1 MSHSYTW
8 LRCWS
13 YGGAISLWMGC
24 AAVQPTVNTSATPPK
39 ATPTAPA
46 SSTPDSSAAGT
57 RALAADAGAPPLV
70 ACVSSDITE
79 SRLTA
84 AAPLRALDDWP
95 IDGSDPVP
103 GSDKSVPILR
113 CGAMDSYSFVASI
126 YRCADGS
133 NPLRGNTRAGAG
145 ARRGNV
151 GPNQRGHIIDL
162 YEVPCPGG
170 AERVFVDMY
179 ECPRDPQGLPSA
191 KAMRVREP
199 LPKESQDLLEAGL
212 KLLDDEKYSEAI
224 DVIQNALDIASR
236 ELDADH
242 PQRATLLDLLGMLY
256 LNVEKTR
263 QAEKAL
269 ASAYQLWKASD
280 WPETPLTGN
289 TCFRLASIYS
299 ERQQPALTACLAQQ
313 AIALLEPLKGTS
325 DLRLLSAMMMLGQAY
340 LQQGQL
346 DAAERILRRAARL
359 CGDSRGRRDQV
370 FQAILS
376 ALADVYTQRGDQSK
390 VDILRKRIQAIPTPR
405 FQD

>member
-39 ATPTAPA
+39 ATPTTPA

-57 RALAADAGAPPLV
+57 RALSADAGAPPLV

-179 ECPRDPQGLPSA
+179 ECPRDPQGVPSA

-212 KLLDDEKYSEAI
+212 KLLDDEKYREAI
-224 DVIQNALDIASR
+224 VNAPNIQLYTFANLTNLTTNAEGNLVTEAEVKNLEGKSYTVKAKQFILAAGAIQNAR
-236 ELDADH
+236 M
-242 PQRATLLDLLGMLY
+242 LL
-256 LNVEKTR
+256 
-263 QAEKAL
+263 AAL
-269 ASAYQLWKASD
+269 ARVFAELKENASVMRDSSAAGM
-280 WPETPLTGN
+280 TG
-289 TCFRLASIYS
+289 
-299 ERQQPALTACLAQQ
+299 
-313 AIALLEPLKGTS
+313 
-325 DLRLLSAMMMLGQAY
+325 LS
-340 LQQGQL
+340 
-346 DAAERILRRAARL
+346 RRR
-359 CGDSRGRRDQV
+359 
-370 FQAILS
+370 
-376 ALADVYTQRGDQSK
+376 
-390 VDILRKRIQAIPTPR
+390 
-405 FQD
+405 